1 MSSLIKYL
9 RVVLQNLKRIW
20 IIEVVYPKVYPHGQ
34 LRSLVSQNILN
45 TTKGLFIEEN
55 VHIKNPNI
63 IIGRHTYIGNNTFID
78 SCNIIGAFCSIS
90 SDVKIGVR
98 NHPLDYI
105 STSPVFYSAYRRWLK
120 ESTFNEKETKTVII
134 EDDVLISANAIILNG
149 ITLGRGS
156 VIGAGAVVTKDVPP
170 YAIVAGIPAKI
181 IRYRFSKELIEKIEL
196 SEWWKKEDSTLKQ
209 FAEYS
214 NNPELFISKINA
226 SKNISKLNTHPQPPK
241 EGSRL

>member
-1 MSSLIKYL
+1 MIKLLSLLK
-9 RVVLQNLKRIW
+9 VLYRQLHKTW
-20 IIEVVYPKVYPHGQ
+20 IIEVTYPKVYPHGH

-55 VHIKNPNI
+55 VHIKNPYI
-63 IIGRHTYIGNNTFID
+63 TIGKHTYISNNTILD
-78 SCNIIGAFCSIS
+78 SCNTIGSFCSIS
-90 SDVKIGVR
+90 SDVKIGMS
-98 NHPLDYI
+98 NYPLDYI

-156 VIGAGAVVTKDVPP
+156 LIGAGAVVTKNVPP

-196 SEWWKKEDSTLKQ
+196 SAWWKKEDSTLKQ

-214 NNPELFISKINA
+214 NNPEMFV
-226 SKNISKLNTHPQPPK
+226 SKLK
-241 EGSRL
+241 K